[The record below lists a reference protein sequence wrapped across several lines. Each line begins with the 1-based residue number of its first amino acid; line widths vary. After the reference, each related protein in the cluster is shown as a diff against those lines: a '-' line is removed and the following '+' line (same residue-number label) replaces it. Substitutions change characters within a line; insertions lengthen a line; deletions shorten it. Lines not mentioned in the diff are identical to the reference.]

1 VELEPRHIRLG
12 PLAEI
17 ALAVA
22 VLAVAKP
29 VLAPIALAVYLAF
42 VLTPPSDAMERVGIP
57 RPLSVAIMM
66 MAALALFMVVS
77 AVVSSQVVE
86 LASRVHTYVASM
98 STKLAT
104 LRGGHGGTLQ
114 TLTNALNQLGRVFE
128 STMPKTEKGE
138 AVRIVAGNENS
149 IERLRAVLAPLFEP
163 LTAFFIVVV
172 LTIFVLAQRED
183 LRGRIITLAGPENV
197 TVTTRTLDEA
207 VRRISHLLLGLT
219 YINVAFGALVAA
231 GLWLIGIPYALLWGA
246 MAGVLRFVPIVGSWF
261 ALALPTFVAFA
272 TTPGW
277 VPTIRVVGLFVIMD
291 LTTANIAEP
300 LLLGKRTGVSSLA
313 LLVSIIFWTWIW
325 GPLGLVLA
333 TPLTVCV
340 AAVGRQVPRLKFLS
354 VVLSDDPGLPPD
366 LNFYQRVLARDV
378 FDALRI
384 AKRAV
389 LVSSVIAVLDRLVL
403 PALRFLARDLDTHA
417 IGPATFDQA
426 LASLG
431 EIVRKLRPARK
442 GAPEGPPKPPVLA
455 VAAEGKGDRFIL
467 DALALA
473 TINDLV
479 VEPLPAKNREEA
491 ASAVVSRKPRVV
503 CIAALPPGSSVTA
516 RYLCRRIR
524 RDSPETRIVAI
535 LPSAEQSGAAGART
549 REAGAHAVAFD
560 LAQARKMLR
569 AELGLKD

>member
-1 VELEPRHIRLG
+1 MELEPRRIRLG

-42 VLTPPSDAMERVGIP
+42 VMTPPSDAMERVGIP

-66 MAALALFMVVS
+66 MAALLLFMVVG

-86 LASRVHTYVASM
+86 LASQVHTYVASM

-114 TLTNALNQLGRVFE
+114 TLTNALNQLSRVFE
-128 STMPKTEKGE
+128 STMPKTERGE

-149 IERLRAVLAPLFEP
+149 IQRLHAVLAPLFEP

-183 LRGRIITLAGPENV
+183 LRGRIITLAGPEHV

-219 YINVAFGALVAA
+219 YINVSFGALVAA

-261 ALALPTFVAFA
+261 ALALPAFVAFA

-277 VPTIRVVGLFVIMD
+277 VATIRVVGLFVIMD
-291 LTTANIAEP
+291 LTAANIVEP
-300 LLLGKRTGVSSLA
+300 VFLGKRTGVSSLA

-333 TPLTVCV
+333 TPLTVCI
-340 AAVGRQVPRLKFLS
+340 AAVGRQVPSLKFLS

-389 LVSSVIAVLDRLVL
+389 LVSSVVAVLDRLVL

-431 EIVRKLRPARK
+431 EIVRKLRPARR
-442 GAPEGPPKPPVLA
+442 GAPEGPSVLA

-473 TINDLV
+473 TVNDLV
-479 VEPLPAKNREEA
+479 VESLPAKSREEA
-491 ASAVVSRKPRVV
+491 VSAVVSRKPRLV

-524 RDSPETRIVAI
+524 KDSPGTRIVAI

-569 AELGLKD
+569 AELRLKD